1 MRAETYAWPRR
12 AEQGGTGGAG
22 SPPAAATNPWGPDPS
37 IRPAS
42 TPRAPVAESEA
53 TIEQMQVQSDRH
65 RQAMAESEARMLR
78 MAATA
83 AETGAATLGE
93 LHAQGEQL
101 RHIRSEQAKI
111 DENLTAADK
120 LLTSLESWGG
130 AARTAIG
137 SWFSAASGSRPA
149 SARTDQRPSP
159 AGVTPG
165 PSSAA
170 WPPTDPRSGL
180 FGASARGGGGGG
192 GAATADAPAGDEAM
206 GQLSSLVG
214 GLHAQALAMNDA
226 IRDQNGML
234 DGTIA
239 SADKQQGKLDTN
251 NRRAKK
257 LIGR

>member
-1 MRAETYAWPRR
+1 MRAETYAWPSK
-12 AEQGGTGGAG
+12 AKQGGVGGAG
-22 SPPAAATNPWGPDPS
+22 SPPAAPTNPWGPDPT

-42 TPRAPVAESEA
+42 TTRAPVDVSEG
-53 TIEQMQVQSDRH
+53 TVEQMQAQTDRH
-65 RQAMAESEARMLR
+65 QQKMKEREARMLR

-83 AETGAATLGE
+83 AETGAATLEE
-93 LHAQGEQL
+93 LHNQGEQL
-101 RHIRSEQAKI
+101 KHIRSEQAKI

-137 SWFSAASGSRPA
+137 SWFSSASGSTPA

-159 AGVTPG
+159 AGATAG
-165 PSSAA
+165 ATSAA
-170 WPPTDPRSGL
+170 WPPSDPRSGL
-180 FGASARGGGGGG
+180 FGASARGGGG
-192 GAATADAPAGDEAM
+192 AATSDASARDEAM